1 MKANDRAVATSGP
14 SRSTASV
21 RCYLF
26 DSAYVYP
33 WCLLLDALS
42 GWRHRNAGA
51 GREHVALFPVSI
63 GLLMWAGIYLR
74 DERVRALIPLRRS

>member
-1 MKANDRAVATSGP
+1 MTVQWPPADQAGVPLACVVIYSIPRTSILG
-14 SRSTASV
+14 ASFWTV
-21 RCYLF
+21 GR
-26 DSAYVYP
+26 
-33 WCLLLDALS
+33 
-42 GWRHRNAGA
+42 RHRNAGA